1 MTSGFLKSSMR
12 KKIITLL
19 TDFGTKD
26 GYIGAVK
33 GVIKRINP
41 QAEIVDITHDV
52 DSYDVLGAAF
62 ALNNFYRYFPKGT
75 IHLAVVDPGVGSLRQ
90 PILIK
95 TKDFFFVGPD
105 NGIFS
110 FIYQRE
116 DLTEIIVIS
125 NKKYFLAE
133 LSSTFHARD
142 IFAPVAAY
150 LSLGI
155 KIDEFGSS
163 AKECMKF
170 IIPQPEPEGKSLQGE
185 IIYIDRFGNLITN
198 IPADL
203 LKRNK
208 NIEII
213 IGKRRIKRISRS
225 YFEIKEKGLG
235 ALIGSSDFLELAVN
249 QGSAQKLLKAKVG
262 DSVRIDFD

>member
-1 MTSGFLKSSMR
+1 M
-12 KKIITLL
+12 ITLL
-19 TDFGTKD
+19 TDFSTKD
-26 GYIGAVK
+26 GYVGAVK

-41 QAEIVDITHDV
+41 QAEIVDVTHDI

-62 ALNNFYRYFPKGT
+62 ALNNFYKYFPKGT
-75 IHLAVVDPGVGSLRQ
+75 IHLAVVDPGVGSLRE
-90 PILIK
+90 PILIR
-95 TKDFFFVGPD
+95 TKDFLFVGPD

-116 DLTEIIVIS
+116 DITDIIIIS

-133 LSSTFHARD
+133 PSGTFHARD

-155 KIDEFGSS
+155 KIDEFGSP
-163 AKECMKF
+163 AKECVKF
-170 IIPQPEPEGKSLQGE
+170 IISKPEAKGRSLKGE
-185 IIYIDRFGNLITN
+185 VIHIDRFGNLITN

-203 LKRNK
+203 LENKRNA
-208 NIEII
+208 EII
-213 IGKRRIKRISRS
+213 VGKRKIKGISRS
-225 YFEIKEKGLG
+225 YFEIKETCSERSESKRLG
-235 ALIGSSDFLELAVN
+235 ALIGSSNFLELAVN

-262 DSVRIDFD
+262 NPIRINFE

>member
-1 MTSGFLKSSMR
+1 MR
-12 KKIITLL
+12 TQIITLL
-19 TDFGTKD
+19 TDFGTKN
-26 GYIGAVK
+26 GYVGAVK

-41 QAEIVDITHDV
+41 QAEIVGVTHDI

-90 PILIK
+90 PILVK

-110 FIYQRE
+110 FVYQRE
-116 DLTEIIVIS
+116 NLTDIIVIS
-125 NKKYFLAE
+125 NQKYFLAE
-133 LSSTFHARD
+133 PSSTFHARD
-142 IFAPVAAY
+142 VFAPVAAY

-155 KIDEFGSS
+155 KIDEFGAP

-170 IIPQPEPEGKSLQGE
+170 VIPEPESRGKSLKGE
-185 IIYIDRFGNLITN
+185 IIHIDRFGNLITN
-198 IPADL
+198 IPADFL
-203 LKRNK
+203 ENK
-208 NIEII
+208 KHTEIRV
-213 IGKRRIKRISRS
+213 GKRRIKGISRS
-225 YFEIKEKGLG
+225 YFEIKVKELG
-235 ALIGSSDFLELAVN
+235 ALIGSSNFLELAVN

-262 DSVRIDFD
+262 DQIGIDFE

>member
-1 MTSGFLKSSMR
+1 MR

-26 GYIGAVK
+26 GYTGAVK

-41 QAEIVDITHDV
+41 QAEVLDVTHDIG
-52 DSYDVLGAAF
+52 SHDVLGAAF
-62 ALNNFYRYFPKGT
+62 ALNSFYGYFPKGT
-75 IHLAVVDPGVGSLRQ
+75 VHLAVVDPGVGSGRQ
-90 PILIK
+90 ALLIR

-110 FIYQRE
+110 FIYQKK
-116 DLTEIIVIS
+116 DLTDIILIS

-150 LSLGI
+150 LSLGVRA
-155 KIDEFGSS
+155 DQFGSP

-170 IIPQPEPEGKSLQGE
+170 TLPEPVPKGKSLKGQ
-185 IIYIDRFGNLITN
+185 IIHVDHFGNLITN
-198 IPADL
+198 VTTDL
-203 LKRNK
+203 LRKAK
-208 NIEII
+208 NVEIVVR
-213 IGKRRIKRISRS
+213 KTKIKKISRS
-225 YFEIKEKGLG
+225 YFEINEKGLG
-235 ALIGSSDFLELAVN
+235 ALIGSSGFLELAAN
-249 QGSAQKLLKAKVG
+249 QDSAQKLLKAKVG
-262 DSVRIDFD
+262 DPIKLDLD